1 MAMTMDLGRLT
12 EAVAKD
18 AAIRRV
24 QRLQPAGGPGDKVFP
39 PTYPGEGGPVHVF
52 ETRRVDG
59 QDVRCVL
66 LDSVQSQANRLEEVL
81 RDAIRAERMY
91 FPHLLVDFTGKKA
104 KVGEREYDLSDI
116 GQVTVLDAPHRVFDA
131 IIRDSE
137 LDGTPFPASDAGER
151 LRWAKP
157 HDARALF
164 ELSPTA
170 LLFGAW
176 NSHGEGGGL
185 GAKFTR
191 CLVSDII
198 GVGAQDGMRGAI
210 RIDPLGIRKDVEVI
224 GGRMDWRLAEAGE
237 KGRVRPSE
245 IGHSNVP
252 ASRSRED
259 RRNVWEGGVTID
271 YALHTAVITCA
282 GLRRLRFPGTTD
294 ENAGRTVLAAL
305 GLVALT
311 LQDEAGYALR
321 SRCDLVCDG
330 TAPFQVVHPNGAT
343 DEFEIDAKGAVAIFS
358 EAVETARKAGFQ
370 WGKQPIRLVP
380 QKRLVEL
387 VALSRAKGLAGE
399 TEDEGA

>member
-39 PTYPGEGGPVHVF
+39 PTYPGERGPVHVL

-59 QDVRCVL
+59 QDVRCAL

-91 FPHLLVDFTGKKA
+91 LPHLLVDFTGKKA
-104 KVGEREYDLSDI
+104 KVREREYDLSDI

-137 LDGTPFPASDAGER
+137 LDGTPFPSSEPGER

-157 HDARALF
+157 HDAGALF

-191 CLVSDII
+191 CLVSEII
-198 GVGAQDGMRGAI
+198 GVRAVEGQRTSS
-210 RIDPLGIRKDVEVI
+210 RIDPLGIRAEVRVS
-224 GGRMDWRLAEAGE
+224 GGPSDWAIAADSQ
-237 KGRVRPSE
+237 KATKTKRPSK
-245 IGHSNVP
+245 IGHSNITPDMGV
-252 ASRSRED
+252 
-259 RRNVWEGGVTID
+259 GGVTID

-282 GLRRLRFPGTTD
+282 GLRRLRFPQVKD

-321 SRCDLVCDG
+321 SRCDLVREPGSSAPFEIVHADG
-330 TAPFQVVHPNGAT
+330 TAEQ
-343 DEFEIDAKGAVAIFS
+343 FEIEADGAIALFT
-358 EAVETARKAGFQ
+358 EAVKAAQQAGLR
-370 WGKQPIRLVP
+370 WHEQPVRLTP
-380 QKRLVEL
+380 QDRLVEL
-387 VALSRAKGLAGE
+387 VARSRAEGLAGE
-399 TEDEGA
+399 TEEEGA